1 MSKYNIVFGDT
12 WKKGSFTLD
21 EIAAIKAIKA
31 DSADNDEDLNAL
43 AECFIKR
50 LARHRELIFAKAE
63 WIYNRSYHETFFGY
77 SRENVDIGITVMY
90 YDYIGGK
97 EVITRHFA
105 TFTEINGLTCDDDVE
120 EIGRITRYAEVTE

>member
-1 MSKYNIVFGDT
+1 MPKYNITFGDT

-21 EIAAIKAIKA
+21 EIAAIKALKA
-31 DSADNDEDLNAL
+31 DKDEDLTGV
-43 AECFIKR
+43 AECFVKQ
-50 LARHRELIFAKAE
+50 LTGYHELISAKLE

-77 SRENVDIGITVMY
+77 GRENVDVGVTVMY

-97 EVITRHFA
+97 DVIVKHFA

-120 EIGRITRYAEVTE
+120 KIGRITRYAEVTK

>member
-1 MSKYNIVFGDT
+1 MPKYNILFGDT

-21 EIAAIKAIKA
+21 EMAAIKAIKA
-31 DSADNDEDLNAL
+31 EDLNAL
-43 AECFIKR
+43 NEDVEYFVNR
-50 LARHRELIFAKAE
+50 LARYHELIFAKAE

-120 EIGRITRYAEVTE
+120 NIGRITRYAEVTE

>member
-1 MSKYNIVFGDT
+1 MPKYNITFGDT

-21 EIAAIKAIKA
+21 EMAAIKAIKA
-31 DSADNDEDLNAL
+31 EDLNAL
-43 AECFIKR
+43 NEDVEYFVNR
-50 LARHRELIFAKAE
+50 LARYHELIFAKAE

-77 SRENVDIGITVMY
+77 SRENVDIGVTVMY

-120 EIGRITRYAEVTE
+120 KIGRITRYAEVD

>member
-1 MSKYNIVFGDT
+1 MPKYNITFGDT

-43 AECFIKR
+43 AECFIKQ
-50 LARHRELIFAKAE
+50 LAGYHELISVKLE

-77 SRENVDIGITVMY
+77 SRENVDVGVTVMY

-97 EVITRHFA
+97 DVITKHFA
-105 TFTEINGLTCDDDVE
+105 TFTEINSLTCDDDVKK
-120 EIGRITRYAEVTE
+120 IGRITRYAEVTE

>member
-1 MSKYNIVFGDT
+1 MKYNILFGDT

-21 EIAAIKAIKA
+21 EMAAIKAIKA
-31 DSADNDEDLNAL
+31 EDLNAL
-43 AECFIKR
+43 NEDVEYFVNR
-50 LARHRELIFAKAE
+50 LARYHELIFAKAE

-97 EVITRHFA
+97 EVITKHFA

-120 EIGRITRYAEVTE
+120 KIGRITRYAEVD